1 MYRKSLMCVYLNSV
15 FPTIFAWNLL
25 YLYFDGNKIR
35 LFDFICFQ
43 CKTKRKLACAFRS
56 TYFMNFLRLSILNK
70 FLPFYVSFHCFSV
83 LKIIKWTRKKKET
96 SDLFQSILCLCC
108 AKNTKK
114 NNRKRETKAFNFVL
128 IEFFVMEYFFHLGRS
143 AAHGRTDGKQYS
155 RFWCR
160 FVWILYVRGM
170 GYFGSASC

>member
-1 MYRKSLMCVYLNSV
+1 MLQKLMYRKSLMCVYLNSV

-83 LKIIKWTRKKKET
+83 LKIIKWTRKKKKLPIYFNRFCVCVAPKIPKKIIE
-96 SDLFQSILCLCC
+96 SEKQKHSIL
-108 AKNTKK
+108 
-114 NNRKRETKAFNFVL
+114 F
-128 IEFFVMEYFFHLGRS
+128 
-143 AAHGRTDGKQYS
+143 
-155 RFWCR
+155 
-160 FVWILYVRGM
+160 
-170 GYFGSASC
+170 